1 MASATDDAIAKLI
14 GIYTFEHPGGSFDV
28 HLRSKGRFF
37 APRFQARATWNC
49 TEAGELFIDWGKY
62 GQYKLDIVDP
72 ATRAFSGAA
81 VGKPE
86 SWRKMVRRREFSVAE
101 QAIMD
106 SEWKLEHPGGS
117 FLVEFRADGFNHCAC
132 RTRVHFIFLSDHASP
147 RLFVLYAVICN
158 DFPAH
163 SHWRFENEESATPT
177 VYINWGKY
185 GEYTMVVA
193 ADGMSMAGSAKD
205 QPDNWRK
212 ATRTRTLGEVEEA
225 HVHDH

>member
-106 SEWKLEHPGGS
+106 SEWNLEHPGGS

-132 RTRVHFIFLSDHASP
+132 HHARAFYFFVCLTMSLCAVRSHLQ
-147 RLFVLYAVICN
+147 RLPGALAL
-158 DFPAH
+158 A
-163 SHWRFENEESATPT
+163 
-177 VYINWGKY
+177 
-185 GEYTMVVA
+185 
-193 ADGMSMAGSAKD
+193 
-205 QPDNWRK
+205 
-212 ATRTRTLGEVEEA
+212 L
-225 HVHDH
+225 

>member
-106 SEWKLEHPGGS
+106 SG
-117 FLVEFRADGFNHCAC
+117 LVEPRAPG
-132 RTRVHFIFLSDHASP
+132 RLVPRRVPRRRLQPLCVPHA
-147 RLFVLYAVICN
+147 RCILFFV
-158 DFPAH
+158 
-163 SHWRFENEESATPT
+163 
-177 VYINWGKY
+177 
-185 GEYTMVVA
+185 
-193 ADGMSMAGSAKD
+193 
-205 QPDNWRK
+205 
-212 ATRTRTLGEVEEA
+212 
-225 HVHDH
+225 